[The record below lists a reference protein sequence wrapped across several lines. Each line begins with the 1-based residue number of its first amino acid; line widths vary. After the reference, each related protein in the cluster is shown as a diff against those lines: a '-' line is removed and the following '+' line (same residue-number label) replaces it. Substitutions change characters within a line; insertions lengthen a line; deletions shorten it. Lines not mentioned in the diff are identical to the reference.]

1 LGVFP
6 LICLVI
12 ETGEPLFALRGFGDR
27 PACVFCEAKLVAYGL
42 WCAYSK
48 SKNKGI
54 GVDSI
59 HYLNDGL
66 WAMEMA

>member
-1 LGVFP
+1 
-6 LICLVI
+6 
-12 ETGEPLFALRGFGDR
+12 LFALRVFGDR
-27 PACVFCEAKLVAYGL
+27 PARVFCEAKPVAYGL
-42 WCAYSK
+42 WCACSK